1 MNHHRRRRRG
11 KTVMLDAG
19 IHPGFTGPASLPYF
33 DEVEMEEVDALLVTH
48 FHLDHVAA
56 VPYVATKTTF
66 KVFQPFS
73 EIICS
78 RCRAAAR

>member
-1 MNHHRRRRRG
+1 
-11 KTVMLDAG
+11 MLDCG

-33 DEVEMEEVDALLVTH
+33 DEVEMEKVDVMLVTH

-66 KVFQPFS
+66 KV
-73 EIICS
+73 
-78 RCRAAAR
+78 RTAAPPR